1 MNIITNIIFVMA
13 VFTAIAQPFVF
24 KAQTPN
30 NNLPVIE
37 IGKALDSKSVAPLS
51 SIASK
56 IEYTIMD
63 ETVLLEDAEKAH
75 VFYADEEFLYV
86 AILNPI
92 NDTGCY
98 IFTKEGKFVKDF
110 AFRGRRGDEFTY
122 LEAIAI
128 AEDSKN
134 IALKC
139 GTKAIIFDF
148 NGNFLTS
155 IPIWNINNRA
165 SVDNVISSSIDFLD
179 NDRLLLNSRDPQT
192 GYGYAV
198 VYNLEGQRIV
208 RKKISGPLY
217 TKTETL
223 IPGKPGTIYA
233 RQCFSHWNGHIKL
246 ITQMDDIIYRLDE
259 QMNILP
265 SHILD
270 FGKYRN
276 GLTKDDWESNK
287 ILVSNKGFEE
297 SEHFIMFRITLGA
310 SNILP
315 EQNGADYRTLSIIY
329 DKNKKTTYALKYNK
343 KLGITGFGNDLDN
356 GMPFRPTKIL
366 GNKMYQFVN
375 ADQFI
380 SMAAQ
385 TSSAKM
391 KEIAAK
397 LTEESNPVLVT
408 VTIL

>member
-1 MNIITNIIFVMA
+1 MNIATKMVFALAVLITIV
-13 VFTAIAQPFVF
+13 QPFAF
-24 KAQTPN
+24 YAQIPH

-51 SIASK
+51 SVASK

-63 ETVLLEDAEKAH
+63 ERVLLEDAKKAH
-75 VFYADEEFLYV
+75 VFYTDEDFLYV
-86 AILNPI
+86 AMLNPVS
-92 NDTGCY
+92 NTGCY

-110 AFRGRRGDEFTY
+110 AFRGRSGDEFTY
-122 LEAIAI
+122 LEAITI
-128 AEDSKN
+128 AEDTKN

-148 NGNFLTS
+148 NGNFITS
-155 IPIWNINNRA
+155 IPIWNISDRA
-165 SVDNVISSSIDFLD
+165 SIDNVTSSSIDFLD
-179 NDRLLLNSRDPQT
+179 NDRLLFNSRDPQT
-192 GYGYAV
+192 GYSYAV
-198 VYNLEGQRIV
+198 IYNLDGQRIV
-208 RKKISGPLY
+208 RKKISNSLY
-217 TKTETL
+217 TRTDEL
-223 IPGKPGTIYA
+223 IPGKPGIVHA
-233 RQCFSHWNGHIKL
+233 VQCFSYWNGHIKL
-246 ITQMDDIIYRLDE
+246 ITQMDDIIYKLDE

-276 GLTKDDWESNK
+276 RSAKDDFEAGK
-287 ILVSNKGFEE
+287 LLVSNKGFEE
-297 SEHFIMFRITLGA
+297 NERFIMFRITLGL

-315 EQNGADYRTLSIIY
+315 EQNGADNRILTIIY

-343 KLGITGFGNDLDN
+343 KLGITGFTNDLDN

-375 ADQFI
+375 ADRFI

-397 LTEESNPVLVT
+397 LTEESNPVLIT
-408 VTIL
+408 ATIL